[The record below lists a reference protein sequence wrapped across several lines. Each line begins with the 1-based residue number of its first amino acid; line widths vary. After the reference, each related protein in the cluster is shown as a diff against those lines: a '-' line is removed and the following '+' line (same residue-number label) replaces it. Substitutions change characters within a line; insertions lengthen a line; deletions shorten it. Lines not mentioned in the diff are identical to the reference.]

1 MERQTKKR
9 LLRSYTRLLTRIKT
23 LHDDYEVTYTNAT
36 KMSPSMSGMPSGNV
50 RENKLEKGAE
60 KLAELD
66 ERIKKAEA
74 KKAFIE
80 SEIRKLKPHQRA
92 LIAAVDIQLRPIPA
106 VAREMGVSEK
116 AIRKARNRIIDKM
129 FLQV

>member
-1 MERQTKKR
+1 
-9 LLRSYTRLLTRIKT
+9 
-23 LHDDYEVTYTNAT
+23 
-36 KMSPSMSGMPSGNV
+36 MPSSNV